1 MTAKETELNKENKLQ
16 DTICAPAT
24 ARGTAALGMIRI
36 SGPNAISII
45 NEIFVTTKG
54 LKCVMKDTAS
64 GVTRHGFIINARN
77 EMIDEVMCT
86 IFRAPNSF
94 TGEDTVEISHHGSIF
109 IQQQI
114 MVSIVNLGARIALNG
129 EFSQR
134 AFLNGKIALSQ
145 AEAIADLISARTAM
159 AHHLAMKQLHG
170 GYAEKIKEI
179 REEFVKLL
187 SLLELELDF
196 SEEDVQFAN
205 RDDLNQLMQ
214 HSIDELEK
222 LVKSFE
228 AGSAFKN
235 GIPVAIIGKPN
246 SGKSTIMN
254 AILNEERSI
263 VSPISGTTRD
273 TIEESVQIEGVE
285 YRFIDTAG
293 LRSAK
298 DSIER
303 KGIERSYKAIERAHI
318 ILYVCDL
325 THTPYEEV
333 QAELLLLDSQVS
345 LSGKKIIIIGNK
357 TDLVRSNK
365 VQKEAWDAMNSLQIS
380 AINNIGIDELLSRIA
395 KISEKD
401 EKQDELLVTN
411 ARHYDAMM
419 RTLAALLVAQE
430 SLTEGQPIDIIASD
444 IREAIHYIGEITGEV
459 TTDEVLNNIFSRF
472 CIGK

>member
-1 MTAKETELNKENKLQ
+1 METELKNESKLQ

-24 ARGTAALGMIRI
+24 ARGIAALGMIRI

-64 GVTRHGFIINARN
+64 GVTRHGFIVNARN
-77 EMIDEVMCT
+77 ETIDEVMCT

-114 MVSIVNLGARIALNG
+114 MVSIVNLGARIAING

-159 AHHLAMKQLHG
+159 SHHLAMKQLHG
-170 GYAEKIKEI
+170 GYTEKIKGI

-196 SEEDVQFAN
+196 SEEDVEFAS
-205 RDDLNQLMQ
+205 RDNLNQLMQ

-273 TIEESVQIEGVE
+273 TVEESVQIEGIE

-325 THTPYEEV
+325 TNTPYEEV

-380 AINNIGIDELLSRIA
+380 AINNIGIDELLARIA
-395 KISEKD
+395 KISDKD

-411 ARHYDAMM
+411 ARHNDAMM

-430 SLTEGQPIDIIASD
+430 SLAEGQPIDIIASD